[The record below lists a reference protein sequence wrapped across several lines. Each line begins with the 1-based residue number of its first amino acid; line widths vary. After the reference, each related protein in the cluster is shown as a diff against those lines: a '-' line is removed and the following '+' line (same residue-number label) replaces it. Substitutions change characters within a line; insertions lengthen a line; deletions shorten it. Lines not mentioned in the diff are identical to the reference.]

1 MDDTKRGREAY
12 IITGYSNVYAEL
24 GIHQADQTKLTNQPL
39 TSRQDLR
46 RTKNHTDTVRYPP

>member
-24 GIHQADQTKLTNQPL
+24 GIHQPSRPNKANQP
-39 TSRQDLR
+39 T
-46 RTKNHTDTVRYPP
+46 TH